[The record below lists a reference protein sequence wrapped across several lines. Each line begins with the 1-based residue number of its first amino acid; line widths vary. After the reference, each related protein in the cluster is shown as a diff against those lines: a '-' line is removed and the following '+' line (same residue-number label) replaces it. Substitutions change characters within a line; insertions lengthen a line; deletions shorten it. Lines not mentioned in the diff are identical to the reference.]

1 LDCFYPNIGRI
12 VKLISN
18 TKDLNKLANTSN
30 FISQCIDKTNK
41 DILVNTLIENAKKGD
56 FGAQVILADTYSMKT
71 ETKYSLKAIKWSQIL
86 SENDIDFF
94 KNHLKKSFEK
104 VINSNNIVIAKD
116 YLDHAKNMSMR
127 LKIKKSLDKEF
138 HSESH
143 FIIEYFLNEAEKK
156 SKLEK
161 DHTTQAS
168 AYMRLGNL
176 NLYHHEKDFNKEF
189 GQYGFSLKKAK
200 SYYEKALKTSKAHN
214 NITGELN
221 AYLALAIYH
230 NSKYFDNKEMACK
243 YAVKASNLYEN
254 NKEKIQV
261 KDKYRPK
268 EKFRIKQSSNII
280 IDKSSYATKLA
291 QRIKKET
298 NCI

>member
-86 SENDIDFF
+86 SEN
-94 KNHLKKSFEK
+94 E
-104 VINSNNIVIAKD
+104 
-116 YLDHAKNMSMR
+116 